1 MKNLALI
8 FCSIRPE
15 QLKPSICDYR
25 ELEYY
30 QTVQQLERIMPSN
43 YDMVL
48 VENTID
54 DPNEIK
60 NPEIREY
67 FSNIEIMQTFKPK
80 RISSSLFYDKRI
92 YDLKH
97 F

>member
-54 DPNEIK
+54 DPNDIK
-60 NPEIREY
+60 
-67 FSNIEIMQTFKPK
+67 K
-80 RISSSLFYDKRI
+80 
-92 YDLKH
+92 
-97 F
+97 